1 MSPTKLTKTNF
12 ANQLKAAPMKTGVYI
27 MRDHDG
33 TVVYVGKANSL
44 KTRLKTYFSNPL
56 KLTPKIRK
64 MVSVASNFEYIIT
77 ETETEALI
85 LENTLIKRH
94 QPSYNARLKD
104 DKSYP
109 YIKIDLSEEFPL
121 VYITREIPKDG
132 CRYFGPFASAGS
144 VRKTLSL
151 LKKLFPYSCLL
162 YTSPSP
168 RDRTRSRMPSS
179 A

>member
-1 MSPTKLTKTNF
+1 
-12 ANQLKAAPMKTGVYI
+12 MKTGVYI

-151 LKKLFPYSCLL
+151 LKKLFPYLSLIHI
-162 YTSPSP
+162 
-168 RDRTRSRMPSS
+168 
-179 A
+179 